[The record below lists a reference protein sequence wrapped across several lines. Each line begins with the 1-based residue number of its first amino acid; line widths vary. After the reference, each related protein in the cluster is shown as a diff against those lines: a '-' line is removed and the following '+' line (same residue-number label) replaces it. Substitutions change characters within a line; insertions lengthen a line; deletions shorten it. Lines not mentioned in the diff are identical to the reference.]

1 MQVRKLKIL
10 PIEAIVRGYITGSA
24 WNEYKKAGTVHGIKV
39 PAGLQESQAFPD
51 GPIYTPSTKAEQGEH
66 DENIHP
72 DQGMYMYSL
81 DGSAEAVFCLILSI
95 GGFCIDTRN

>member
-24 WNEYKKAGTVHGIKV
+24 WNEYKKSGTVHGIKV
-39 PAGLQESQAFPD
+39 AEGLRESEAFPG

-72 DQGMYMYSL
+72 DQGMSIYISTFFP
-81 DGSAEAVFCLILSI
+81 GSDFGGI
-95 GGFCIDTRN
+95 G